1 MSGTETAL
9 DPRGFERHGFERH
22 GFDLRDGLGALF
34 RHARPALL
42 ILAAALVGA
51 GIYLLLT
58 PTEYTADAKLIIRLG
73 REKSAAPI
81 NGGANQNYMFSERA
95 QNVNNEI
102 EILRD
107 PSIVRG
113 EFEALKRIM
122 PLGDLGPSPEEWGA
136 WLVYQG
142 RQLVRAAKAV
152 KTWVVDT
159 LRIPFEAVGL
169 LRHLSPDE
177 KLYEAYLASFKVV
190 FVKETDVIV
199 TGFTWTDPT
208 FAADALNRLLDAY
221 KRRHVEVYADE
232 TPASF
237 YAGKLER
244 ARAELA
250 AIDRQLGKYL
260 KGANTASFAIEQQND
275 LGTLADLARQKSAA
289 QIEREGVETR
299 LRRTKESG
307 PDRWQPTPADA
318 DPTVAAFDQRF
329 AELRTRRSELATR
342 FRPAAPEF
350 ASLDR
355 DLTELARQ
363 KYRALISADTTR
375 LAVLA
380 EKIAAI
386 SNIEASRR
394 QAAIG
399 QSDASLAFGR
409 LGQQKSLLGDEIAQ
423 TQRRID
429 ELTTGTGLDSQSVT
443 SSALVARAVPPRLPS
458 GPNRLLILGLA
469 AGLGLVAALAY
480 VALAEILAQ
489 TYRSASDVAR
499 SLGVP
504 VLAALPLRDE
514 GRAAPR
520 RSRAPGLRGATA

>member
-1 MSGTETAL
+1 MTRSDTVAEGPPGYGVPGYDVRDAL
-9 DPRGFERHGFERH
+9 A
-22 GFDLRDGLGALF
+22 ALF

-42 ILAAALVGA
+42 IVAAALAGA

-73 REKSAAPI
+73 REKSAAQV
-81 NGGANQNYMFSERA
+81 GGGVNQNYMFSERA
-95 QNVNNEI
+95 QNVNNEV

-113 EFEALKRIM
+113 EFEALKRIT
-122 PLGDLGPSPEEWGA
+122 PTGALGPPPEDPGA
-136 WLVYQG
+136 WLLYRG
-142 RQLVRAAKAV
+142 RQAVRVGKEV

-159 LRIPFEAVGL
+159 VRVPFEAIGL
-169 LRHLSPDE
+169 LRHLDADE
-177 KLYEAYLASFKVV
+177 RLTEAYLAAFKVV

-237 YAGKLER
+237 YAAKLER
-244 ARAELA
+244 ARAELTV
-250 AIDRQLGKYL
+250 IDAQLAKSL
-260 KGANTASFAIEQQND
+260 KGANTASFSIEQQND

-299 LRRTKESG
+299 LRRTRDSG
-307 PDRWQPTPADA
+307 PEKWQQTPPDA
-318 DPTVAAFDQRF
+318 DPTVAAFDARW
-329 AELRTRRSELATR
+329 AEMRTRRSELSAR
-342 FRPAAPEF
+342 FRPAAPELV
-350 ASLDR
+350 SLDR

-363 KYRALISADTTR
+363 KYRALVSADTAR

-380 EKIAAI
+380 ERIASI
-386 SNIEASRR
+386 TGIEATRR

-409 LGQQKSLLGDEIAQ
+409 LGQQKGFLADEIAQ
-423 TQRRID
+423 TQRRIE
-429 ELTTGTGLDSQSVT
+429 ELRTGTGLDAQSIT
-443 SSALVARAVPPRLPS
+443 SSALVAVPPRLPS
-458 GPNRLLILGLA
+458 GPNRPLILGLA
-469 AGLGLVAALAY
+469 AALGLVAALAY
-480 VALAEILAQ
+480 VALAEIFAQ

-499 SLGVP
+499 SLGLP
-504 VLAALPLRDE
+504 VLAALPLPAE
-514 GRAAPR
+514 GRAAVAPGHV
-520 RSRAPGLRGATA
+520 APGLRRAAA